1 MFEIKGAGFLRR
13 RLKSFLNILII
24 WLTYVGQETER
35 RAEHSHDVG
44 SFAYVPLQQYHSKP
58 PKQLRAAERARCLP
72 KPGLV
77 AHDRPG

>member
-1 MFEIKGAGFLRR
+1 MLGKKPSAE
-13 RLKSFLNILII
+13 LNIALP
-24 WLTYVGQETER
+24 VSSPV
-35 RAEHSHDVG
+35 SHDVG